1 MRPKKILFV
10 LGTRPEAIKLA
21 PLIKALAQT
30 DDFQPLV
37 CATGQHKEMLAQA
50 LKFFQI
56 KPHFN
61 LKIMRR
67 NQSLSELTAR
77 LLSKL
82 DKVLNKYRPDCL
94 VVQGDTTTALVGAL
108 SGYYHQ
114 IPVAHIEAG
123 LRSGDKHA
131 PYPEEINRILISRL
145 TDYHFAPTK
154 TAAANLKNEGV
165 TKNVLVSGNTVLDA
179 LFWSLRKIKENPRI
193 YEKYFAFLAKNKKI
207 ILVTGHRRESFG
219 RQFENICL
227 ALRDLARRNK
237 DAQIVYPV
245 HLNPQVQK
253 PVFKILKSIP
263 NVHLLKPLAYPY
275 LLWLLDKC
283 YLVLTDSG
291 GLQEEAPSLGKPTLV
306 LRQVTERLEGIQAGN
321 AVLVGTDRKNIVRQT
336 EKLLTDQ
343 KVYKKMSGAGNPY
356 GDGRSALKI
365 KKVLKIHMHKL

>member
-1 MRPKKILFV
+1 M

-21 PLIKALAQT
+21 PLIRTMAQT
-30 DDFQPLV
+30 AGFQPVV

-56 KPHFN
+56 KPQFN

-67 NQSLSELTAR
+67 NQTLSGLTAR

-82 DKVLNKYRPDCL
+82 DKVINKSRPDCL
-94 VVQGDTTTALVGAL
+94 MVQGDTTTALAGAL
-108 SGYYHQ
+108 AGYYHK
-114 IPVAHIEAG
+114 IPVAHVEAG

-131 PYPEEINRILISRL
+131 PYPEELNRILISRL
-145 TDYHFAPTK
+145 ADYHFAPTQA
-154 TAAANLKNEGV
+154 AAANLKKEGV
-165 TKNVLVSGNTVLDA
+165 TKNILVSGNTVLDA
-179 LFWSLRKIKENPRI
+179 LFWSLRKIKENPRT

-253 PVFKILKSIP
+253 PVAKILKKIP

-283 YLVLTDSG
+283 YLALTDSG
-291 GLQEEAPSLGKPTLV
+291 GLQEEAPSLGKPVLV
-306 LRQVTERLEGIQAGN
+306 LRKVTERLEGLKTGGAQ
-321 AVLVGTDRKNIVRQT
+321 LVGTDRKNIVRQV
-336 EKLLTDQ
+336 EKLLTN
-343 KVYKKMSGAGNPY
+343 KKAYKKMASAGNPY
-356 GDGRSALKI
+356 GDGRAVFKILNALFY
-365 KKVLKIHMHKL
+365 KKRV

>member
-10 LGTRPEAIKLA
+10 LGTRPETIKLA
-21 PLIKALAQT
+21 PLIKALMQT
-30 DDFQPLV
+30 DNFQPLV

-56 KPHFN
+56 KPQFN

-67 NQSLSELTAR
+67 NQTLSGLTAR
-77 LLSKL
+77 LLVKL
-82 DKVLNKYRPDCL
+82 DKVLNKSRPDCL

-131 PYPEEINRILISRL
+131 PYPEEINRVLISRL
-145 TDYHFAPTK
+145 ADYHFAPTK
-154 TAAANLKNEGV
+154 AAAANLKKEGV

-193 YEKYFAFLAKNKKI
+193 YEKYFSFLDQNKKI
-207 ILVTGHRRESFG
+207 ILVTGHRRENFG

-227 ALRDLARRNK
+227 ALKDLARRNK
-237 DAQIVYPV
+237 DVQIVYPV

-253 PVFKILKSIP
+253 PVFKILKNIP
-263 NVHLLKPLAYPY
+263 NIHLLKPLAYPY

-291 GLQEEAPSLGKPTLV
+291 GLQEEAPSLGKPVLV
-306 LRQVTERLEGIQAGN
+306 LRKVTERLEGLKAGG
-321 AVLVGTDRKNIVRQT
+321 AKLVGTDWKNIVRQT

-356 GDGRSALKI
+356 GDGRAALKI
-365 KKVLKIHMHKL
+365 IQCLKKARI